1 MNNKAG
7 LLLNRMDTML
17 CPVYSCCEWSIGSI
31 ETCPLSSVNIERN
44 VVAKHVACLAHR
56 VSLSVTA
63 YTET

>member
-1 MNNKAG
+1 MNNKAR

-17 CPVYSCCEWSIGSI
+17 CRVYSCCGWSIGSI